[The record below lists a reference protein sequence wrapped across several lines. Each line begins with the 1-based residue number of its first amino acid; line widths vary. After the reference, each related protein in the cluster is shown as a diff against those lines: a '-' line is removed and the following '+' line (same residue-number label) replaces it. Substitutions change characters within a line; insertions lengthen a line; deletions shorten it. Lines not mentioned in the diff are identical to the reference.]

1 MAGINSYEELMA
13 VVNDRQE
20 ERLVL
25 EVELGT
31 KYSQEYEDAKREL
44 RQAKS
49 LKTVAGDQEF
59 LSDNVNQ
66 LQAKVESLK
75 PESKTVWLAFKRID
89 LKTWSL
95 LVKKGA
101 NQSPLDQYERV
112 LEDTFIGIFRSPEA
126 TPEDLLSDDHEL
138 VSYNSPKCILS
149 SGLLQNLVNSFM
161 TWQNSGGNVTI
172 HPTK

>member
-20 ERLVL
+20 ERLIL

-44 RQAKS
+44 QQAKS

-126 TPEDLLSDDHEL
+126 TPEDLL
-138 VSYNSPKCILS
+138 LS
-149 SGLLQNLVNSFM
+149 L
-161 TWQNSGGNVTI
+161 I
-172 HPTK
+172 HI

>member
-1 MAGINSYEELMA
+1 M
-13 VVNDRQE
+13 
-20 ERLVL
+20 
-25 EVELGT
+25 
-31 KYSQEYEDAKREL
+31 
-44 RQAKS
+44 
-49 LKTVAGDQEF
+49 
-59 LSDNVNQ
+59 
-66 LQAKVESLK
+66 
-75 PESKTVWLAFKRID
+75 WLAFKRID